1 MRSKFNNE
9 KLFININS
17 LLFRDL
23 LYEEIVKLNQDIE
36 NKEEDLERVK
46 LINYYINYIIIISN
60 IL

>member
-1 MRSKFNNE
+1 VRSKFNNE